1 MLSITGDGLSATP
14 YRQWVWVCSYMSFND
29 TQLDNTL
36 VNRDNFWVDPL
47 SGQINSP
54 KSQHAVNDIKI
65 VTLIKEEVI
74 FHTLCGP
81 HKAYFNQSSLSIHLP
96 QLRHH
101 ASDGVRAGPSGS
113 LSGEG

>member
-1 MLSITGDGLSATP
+1 
-14 YRQWVWVCSYMSFND
+14 MSFND

-36 VNRDNFWVDPL
+36 VNRYFWVDPL

-74 FHTLCGP
+74 ILYAARIKPIF
-81 HKAYFNQSSLSIHLP
+81 
-96 QLRHH
+96 
-101 ASDGVRAGPSGS
+101 
-113 LSGEG
+113 

>member
-1 MLSITGDGLSATP
+1 MLSITGDGLSATRFTDSG
-14 YRQWVWVCSYMSFND
+14 YGFCSYMSFND

-81 HKAYFNQSSLSIHLP
+81 HKAYFLTN
-96 QLRHH
+96 HH
-101 ASDGVRAGPSGS
+101 
-113 LSGEG
+113 